1 MSEFPPYRGG
11 RVVAACWRGGSE
23 APVLASL
30 RRHLEEWAMADGE
43 GWLIATDRA
52 GNLSETRT
60 TVAATT
66 VPRLFDRESA
76 ALRDVEELAP
86 RLADRAEE
94 LLDALGAPFRL
105 VWIDKH
111 EGEMHAATDPCGL
124 GHLFWAQVG
133 EVSICASSSLL
144 LAQVVG
150 AAPSLKGIASF
161 ALCGTFPF
169 AATPYQ
175 GVARLLAGNRLR
187 ARAGRVEISERALA
201 AGEPQSPHHA
211 FAAAVRAMDRAASDA
226 TLELSGGLDS
236 RLILAALPRERRA
249 GHPAITIADGDSR
262 DLRIA
267 RHIAAREGL
276 RHSEIP
282 LPRGVLEDGEQLS
295 ALLEHVMVG
304 YDTMANPIDRL
315 PLVLTLGE
323 SEAARMGGQNGEIIR
338 GFYYPMQPL
347 SEPAS
352 RKLVEGLV
360 DWRIVANDRVPP
372 EMFAPATGGALL
384 ASAREGLIDAL
395 AGFGGAWG
403 DALDQVY
410 LRYRMQ
416 SWVGCAASCRF
427 IDRASLWPFFDADF
441 LAAAMALDP
450 RDKRDSRAAYG
461 LLAAL
466 DPALAAMPLDSGLVP
481 AAMIADGV
489 RTRVAAWMLTGRK
502 AARKVMQRIRPRA
515 DNVLGSVQI
524 VDCWHAAGAYKR
536 LDLHS
541 LASLG
546 LFENEML
553 EAVGAGRTKPDRATL
568 GFLLLCETW
577 ARVSH

>member
-1 MSEFPPYRGG
+1 M
-11 RVVAACWRGGSE
+11 AASWRGGSE

-30 RRHLEEWAMADGE
+30 RRHLEGWAQADGE
-43 GWLIATDRA
+43 NWLIATDRP
-52 GNLSETRT
+52 GNLSETGT

-76 ALRDVEELAP
+76 ALRSVEELAP
-86 RLADRAEE
+86 RLADRAE
-94 LLDALGAPFRL
+94 LLLAALGPPFRL
-105 VWIDKH
+105 VWIDKR
-111 EGEMHAATDPCGL
+111 EGEMHAATDACGL
-124 GHLFWAQVG
+124 GHLFWVQVG
-133 EVSICASSSLL
+133 DVSICASSSLF

-150 AAPSLKGIASF
+150 AAPSLEGIASF

-169 AATPYQ
+169 TATPYQ

-187 ARAGRVEISERALA
+187 AHAGRLNVSECAPA
-201 AGEPQSPHHA
+201 AGESQSLHQA
-211 FAAAVRAMDRAASDA
+211 FAAAARAMDRAASDA

-249 GHPAITIADGDSR
+249 GHPAVTIVDGGESP

-267 RHIAAREGL
+267 RQIAAGDGL

-282 LPRGVLEDGEQLS
+282 IPCDVLEDAEQLS

-323 SEAARMGGQNGEIIR
+323 NEAARMGGQNGEIIR

-347 SEPAS
+347 SEPVS

-360 DWRIVANDRVPP
+360 DWRIIANDRVLPG
-372 EMFAPATGGALL
+372 MFALAGVAQL
-384 ASAREGLIDAL
+384 ASARESLVDTL
-395 AGFGGAWG
+395 AGFDVLWG
-403 DALDQVY
+403 DALDQIY

-427 IDRASLWPFFDADF
+427 IDRASLWPFFDANF

-450 RDKRDSRAAYG
+450 RDKRDSRAAFG

-466 DPALAAMPLDSGLVP
+466 DPALASIPLDSGLVP
-481 AAMIADGV
+481 AAMIANGV
-489 RTRVAAWMLTGRK
+489 STRAAAWMLTGRK
-502 AARKVMQRIRPRA
+502 AARKVIQRIRPRA
-515 DNVLGSVQI
+515 ANVLGSTQI
-524 VDCWHAAGAYKR
+524 VDCWHAASGYER

-553 EAVGAGRTKPDRATL
+553 ELVGTGRMKPDRATL
-568 GFLLLCETW
+568 GFLLLCEKW
-577 ARVSH
+577 ARPSR